1 MMKKKIL
8 SLCMVAIMLNI
19 SVESYAYS
27 LNNIQLATNSDSTS
41 TPSEGGGPSSGGGE
55 AEQPPSAPPDGSN
68 SGDSAQ
74 PPSSSG
80 GSTGA
85 GGAGGS
91 TTAPNTPL
99 PNKGGSNSVEL
110 DGGIGEWG
118 PDKDKNLPN
127 FNGTEGSEKPD
138 VDNALQEGQYFTI
151 SATVPLGME
160 FLIKNKDKHG
170 FSTEGIFISPYYK
183 VINNG
188 SHTLK
193 VHFESFEYA
202 TSSSNKTSGLIQEE
216 LEKVTILIDEDPMKN
231 VEQINSIWKNI
242 WKVIENNE
250 IIGQKLRHAI
260 YQVKFRSSMLP
271 LYNILTHTIEFR
283 KENLQLQEKYD
294 NMHNKIDNILN
305 QAKKELSADEY
316 DLLKMSYEQAKN
328 FAMYK
333 DVMGA
338 VDGKL
343 IPFWFGIH
351 DEIREILRKSNSSMP
366 IRSVGQAG
374 MFYYLV
380 WYLPTDLKAI
390 VMTPDFTDFS
400 LEDL

>member
-8 SLCMVAIMLNI
+8 SLCMVAIMLNF

-55 AEQPPSAPPDGSN
+55 AEQPPSSQPDGGGNGES
-68 SGDSAQ
+68 SAQ
-74 PPSSSG
+74 PPNSDG

-91 TTAPNTPL
+91 TTTPST
-99 PNKGGSNSVEL
+99 PPENKGSNNVEL
-110 DGGIGEWG
+110 EGGIGEWG
-118 PDKDKNLPN
+118 PDKDSSLPN
-127 FNGTEGSEKPD
+127 FNGTEGSEKTD
-138 VDNALQEGQYFTI
+138 VDNEPQKDQYFTI

-216 LEKVTILIDEDPMKN
+216 LEKLYVVKTPKSGNGKVEMKLNLTYDRPSNPYVKKIDLVPPENSSTITSKLLKSTN
-231 VEQINSIWKNI
+231 SVEQVLGLLDPNEQGRLYYGSDLWETPKSEGIEKGVEANFNLKLAFSI
-242 WKVIENNE
+242 
-250 IIGQKLRHAI
+250 
-260 YQVKFRSSMLP
+260 
-271 LYNILTHTIEFR
+271 
-283 KENLQLQEKYD
+283 
-294 NMHNKIDNILN
+294 
-305 QAKKELSADEY
+305 
-316 DLLKMSYEQAKN
+316 
-328 FAMYK
+328 
-333 DVMGA
+333 
-338 VDGKL
+338 DGKTTETN
-343 IPFWFGIH
+343 PPSGSTG
-351 DEIREILRKSNSSMP
+351 D
-366 IRSVGQAG
+366 
-374 MFYYLV
+374 
-380 WYLPTDLKAI
+380 T
-390 VMTPDFTDFS
+390 TPDTSPSQPPSAPTPSQPSNGTTSGDTS
-400 LEDL
+400 QSSPDSSTQGQQPNGDTSSEAQNPAGNGQQGQRN